1 MARVGDIMK
10 RQIVSVGAGD
20 RLSTVEDIMTLGGV
34 RHMPVVSG
42 GKLVG
47 VVSERDLLRASLS
60 NLDAAG
66 QDDRRAF
73 LHAVAIR
80 TVMSAPPI
88 VIGPRATVKRAART
102 MADHKIGC
110 LPVVD
115 DLGKLVGLVTET
127 DLLLYI
133 AHHWQPPPGEE

>member
-10 RQIVSVGAGD
+10 QQIVSVGAGD

-34 RHMPVVSG
+34 RHMPVVTG

-60 NLDAAG
+60 NLQTTG

-73 LHAVAIR
+73 LHAVEIH
-80 TVMSAPPI
+80 TVMSSPPI
-88 VIGPRATVKRAART
+88 VVGPSASLKRAARL
-102 MADHKIGC
+102 MADRKIGC

-115 DLGKLVGLVTET
+115 DDGTLIGLVTET

-133 AHHWQPPPGEE
+133 AHHWEPPPSDQ

>member
-1 MARVGDIMK
+1 MK

-20 RLSTVEDIMTLGGV
+20 RMSIVEDIMTLGGV

-66 QDDRRAF
+66 RDDRRAF
-73 LHAVAIR
+73 LHAVEIR
-80 TVMSAPPI
+80 TVMSSPPI
-88 VIGPRATVKRAART
+88 VIGPRATIKRAARM
-102 MADHKIGC
+102 MADAKIGC
-110 LPVVD
+110 LPVID
-115 DLGKLVGLVTET
+115 DEGGLIGLVTET

-133 AHHWQPPPGEE
+133 AHHWQPPPGDD